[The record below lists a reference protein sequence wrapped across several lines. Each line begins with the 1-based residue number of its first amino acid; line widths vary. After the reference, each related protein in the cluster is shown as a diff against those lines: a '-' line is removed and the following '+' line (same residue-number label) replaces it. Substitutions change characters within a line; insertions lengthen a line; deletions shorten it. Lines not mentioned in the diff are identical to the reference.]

1 MSCDKRHTESNK
13 SSKSSTL
20 VASVL
25 KSNEVMHEYA
35 DGVNRM
41 SATQAQMQ
49 GQIKILTDRVA
60 ALEAAILR
68 ITSQCD
74 QAVANSRTVEGAL
87 SAQKMHTEH
96 LNTAV
101 SRLESNYTRLDGE
114 IVRLRRAREVDEEEA
129 EIERMHAR
137 ATSMRARSAQEER
150 LVNEIDYRL
159 QETEDLILDEFDDLH
174 GVLGKK
180 LGYRRVTH
188 SPTNTVQVAY
198 APPRTPQQ
206 QPTPAAT
213 PTRAQGVAQTY
224 SSGGGM
230 RLREL
235 IANEVAPHGDGSSTA
250 SNASSRRS
258 SSNSSSSEQSLRQSS
273 RSASRRPDSRDSPRR
288 GRAPS
293 VGPPTPLTARASQD
307 SRYPEAST
315 PKQVNFAFSDG
326 NAQVRATAPAGT
338 LVPPA
343 ETYPTRPNTYQV
355 GARVSID
362 SGVQSY
368 CSDESSMD
376 ERQRQ
381 ARASLLSRISAASTY
396 TAGPKTPREVDEGL
410 LATRQA
416 DRARLRT

>member
-1 MSCDKRHTESNK
+1 MSCDKRHTES
-13 SSKSSTL
+13 SKSTKSTTL

-25 KSNEVMHEYA
+25 KSNEVVHEYA

-101 SRLESNYTRLDGE
+101 SRLESNYTRLDSE
-114 IVRLRRAREVDEEEA
+114 IIRLRRAREVDEEEA

-159 QETEDLILDEFDDLH
+159 QETEDLILDEFEDLH

-180 LGYRRVTH
+180 LGYRRVAH
-188 SPTNTVQVAY
+188 SPTNGAQVAH
-198 APPRTPQQ
+198 ARPRTPQQ

-213 PTRAQGVAQTY
+213 PTRAQGMAQTY

-258 SSNSSSSEQSLRQSS
+258 SSNSSSSEQSLRQS
-273 RSASRRPDSRDSPRR
+273 RRPDSRDSPRR

-293 VGPPTPLTARASQD
+293 VGPPTPTSARSYQEN
-307 SRYPEAST
+307 RHPEAST
-315 PKQVNFAFSDG
+315 PKQVNFAFNDG

-338 LVPPA
+338 LAPPA
-343 ETYPTRPNTYQV
+343 EAYAVRPNTYQV
-355 GARVSID
+355 GSRVSID

-368 CSDESSMD
+368 TSDESSMD

-381 ARASLLSRISAASTY
+381 ARASLMSRISAASTY
-396 TAGPKTPREVDEGL
+396 TAGPKTPREMDEGL